1 MIFLLQRY
9 SNVKE
14 FGGSTQGLLFTK
26 DPFAFFCHT
35 LEDESQTVKVKG
47 ETRIPAGLY
56 ELKIRKED
64 TPLTVKHRKAYS
76 QIGWF
81 KNNPGWFHIEI
92 TNIQGFSGVYV
103 HAGNKES
110 HTEGCLLLGRNI
122 GNNTLAPAELQNSI
136 IEVSRFYEIVYP
148 ILNGNHK
155 CFIEIRDEKHLI

>member
-64 TPLTVKHRKAYS
+64 TPLTVKHRKDY
-76 QIGWF
+76 GDWF
-81 KNNPGWFHIEI
+81 KFHIEI
-92 TNIQGFSGVYV
+92 TNVQGFSGVYI
-103 HAGNKES
+103 HAGNTEQ
-110 HTEGCLLLGRNI
+110 HTEGCLLLGEI
-122 GNNTLAPAELQNSI
+122 QANNTMSAAVLHASI
-136 IEVSRFYEIVYP
+136 VAVKRFYAIAYP
-148 ILNGNHK
+148 LLESGQKVHL
-155 CFIEIRDEKHLI
+155 EIRDETVLK